1 MARILVV
8 TWAGGGNVPP
18 AITLAAHLAERGH
31 DVRGIGTESLAPR
44 FEAEGIPFVARG
56 MLAEWDP
63 SSLAADVLA
72 EARKVDLVVV
82 DYMLPAALS
91 AGEAAHI
98 PVVALVHTL
107 YTANLDSA
115 GGLDPMGMAISVDS
129 LNRVR
134 AELGLA
140 PVESFGAL
148 LDRGDLVLV
157 TCPESLDLPAPE
169 RAVPVRYVG
178 PLLEPPGADAGWRPP
193 GADDG
198 RPLVVGGLGTTPMDE
213 LPVLR
218 RVITAL
224 GAAPVRGIV
233 TLGDHL
239 DPDDLEVPD
248 DVLLSGYVRHTAL
261 LPWASAVVTHAGLGT
276 VLAGLAHGLP
286 LVCLPLGREQPAN
299 AEAVARVGAGVVLDP
314 AATAA
319 EIADAIGRAVTDL
332 ELRAGAARMAVEIDE
347 LRIAETAVGAVE
359 LLIS

>member
-18 AITLAAHLAERGH
+18 AVTLAGQLAARGH
-31 DVRGIGTESLAPR
+31 DVRAIGTESLAAR
-44 FEAEGIPFVARG
+44 FATDEIPFTPRA
-56 MLAEWDP
+56 LLTEWNP
-63 SSLAADVLA
+63 ASLAADVLE
-72 EARKVDLVVV
+72 EARKVDLVVA

-91 AGEAAHI
+91 AGEAAHV

-107 YTANLDSA
+107 YTANLDGA
-115 GGLDPMGMAISVDS
+115 GGLLPMGMAISVDS
-129 LNRVR
+129 LNDVR
-134 AELGLA
+134 AGLGAA

-148 LDRGDLVLV
+148 LDRTSLVLV
-157 TCPESLDLPAPE
+157 SCPPSLDLPPPE
-169 RAVPVRYVG
+169 RPVPVRYIG
-178 PLLEPPGADAGWRPP
+178 PLLEPAGADAGWRPP

-198 RPLVVGGLGTTPMDE
+198 RPLVVAGLGTTPMDE
-213 LPVLR
+213 LPVLQ
-218 RVITAL
+218 RVVTAL
-224 GAAPVRGIV
+224 GDAPARGMV

-248 DVLLSGYVRHTAL
+248 GVQLSGYVRHAAM

-299 AEAVARVGAGVVLDP
+299 ADAVARVGAGLVVDP
-314 AATAA
+314 AASRG
-319 EIADAIGRAVTDL
+319 EIADAIGRALTDL

-347 LRIAETAVGAVE
+347 LVQAGRAVQEVE
-359 LLIS
+359 RLL